1 MKWECKK
8 CIIFDSF
15 WQRWWL
21 IPYEYTC
28 ATHALHRILRLHWK
42 QFFRKRG
49 KNSYPG
55 IVVWFQTIISIS
67 FFIKGSCKC
76 PMRSV
81 THYLWHFVNRANLLP
96 ATSTLFFNDRSK
108 GTRGPQ
114 HLQRCFRNIEDVIIH
129 NYRAQTWLLRS
140 EREGGKVVSGWP
152 CVVIVLIITSLL
164 FPSLHPA
171 YTLSRAWLYRIL

>member
-96 ATSTLFFNDRSK
+96 ATSTLFFNDRRQCEPWE
-108 GTRGPQ
+108 G
-114 HLQRCFRNIEDVIIH
+114 H
-129 NYRAQTWLLRS
+129 NFVLKISILSCANHWILLYHW
-140 EREGGKVVSGWP
+140 KKNV
-152 CVVIVLIITSLL
+152 TSMNENNTKT
-164 FPSLHPA
+164 H
-171 YTLSRAWLYRIL
+171 LSRLCSHAVDSQWDI

>member
-1 MKWECKK
+1 MSRFLILGHIWNDMNLIMKNTNVKVTLNNKK
-8 CIIFDSF
+8 AI
-15 WQRWWL
+15 Q
-21 IPYEYTC
+21 
-28 ATHALHRILRLHWK
+28 
-42 QFFRKRG
+42 
-49 KNSYPG
+49 
-55 IVVWFQTIISIS
+55 ISNVYHTRTAITNRVDEPWN
-67 FFIKGSCKC
+67 GSC
-76 PMRSV
+76 
-81 THYLWHFVNRANLLP
+81 
-96 ATSTLFFNDRSK
+96 RSK